1 MWGMKRLLPVA
12 IALVFVVTA
21 CSGKAEAPAGGAASE
36 NPSTEIT
43 ATGGELGSPV
53 LDGNDKGH
61 YVPLKSS
68 KSFDTLK
75 DAVSGTNQNGVLLSV
90 KGTEGGPFLVAMED
104 DAAAYLRVNKG
115 WQVTEVGRDPTWR
128 PSVSVGVPH
137 LAVGPWVV
145 SFRMPSPGE
154 DDREGVATGAVLEA
168 YDSANKAYHTATAVE
183 AGHTLFSRTLQI
195 VDDHSFSFLFADGP
209 VDETA
214 RIPYV
219 VRRTVDLTNFS
230 FVDEA
235 IDIGSTNRMVN
246 ATAFD
251 DGYRVD
257 LQRPTSERTGV
268 FVRLERGATD
278 PTLQLTM
285 KEAAAPITIDGFRVE
300 GASKPLTLVGTTG
313 AKTLLPGDFATAAVA
328 GAVGN
333 LVYLRYVAASAKA
346 ISADGVALVDVTK
359 GTVAAAFDL
368 SGTNPDATG
377 PSANAAWASG
387 ASRLVVVGAPTA

>member
-1 MWGMKRLLPVA
+1 MKRLLPVA
-12 IALVFVVTA
+12 IALFVVVTA
-21 CSGKAEAPAGGAASE
+21 CSGKSEKSIEGAPGGGSSVE
-36 NPSTEIT
+36 VT
-43 ATGGELGSPV
+43 APGGELGSAV
-53 LDGNDKGH
+53 LDGDDKGH
-61 YVPLKSS
+61 YVPLKSA

-90 KGTEGGPFLVAMED
+90 KGPEGGPFLVAMED
-104 DAAAYLRVNKG
+104 DAASFLRVNKG
-115 WQVTEVGRDPTWR
+115 WQVTEVGRDPSWR
-128 PSVSVGVPH
+128 PTVSVGVPH
-137 LAVGPWVV
+137 LAVGASWVV
-145 SFRMPSPGE
+145 SFRMPTPGE
-154 DDREGVATGAVLEA
+154 DDREGVATGAVIEA
-168 YDSANKAYHTATAVE
+168 YDSASKTYHTATAVE
-183 AGHTLFSRTLQI
+183 TGHTLLSRTLQL
-195 VDDHSFSFLFADGP
+195 VDDHSFSFLFADGAI
-209 VDETA
+209 DSA

-219 VRRTVDLTNFS
+219 VRRTVDLTNFT

-235 IDIGSTNRMVN
+235 IDIGNTNRMVN

-257 LQRPTSERTGV
+257 LQRPTSERSGV

-285 KEAAAPITIDGFRVE
+285 KEAAAPTTIDGYRVE
-300 GASKPLTLVGTTG
+300 GASKPLTLVATTG
-313 AKTLLPGDFATAAVA
+313 AKTVLPGDFASAAVA

-333 LVYLRYVAASAKA
+333 LVYLRYVGTNAKA

-368 SGTNPDATG
+368 SGTNSEATG

-387 ASRLVVVGAPTA
+387 TSRLVVVGAPTA